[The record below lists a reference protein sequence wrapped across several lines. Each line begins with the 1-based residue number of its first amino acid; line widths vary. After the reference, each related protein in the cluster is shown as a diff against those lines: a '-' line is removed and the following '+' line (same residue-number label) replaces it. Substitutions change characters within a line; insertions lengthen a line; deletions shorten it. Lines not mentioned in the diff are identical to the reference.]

1 MALIGTSL
9 QAKVYT
15 ALYTN
20 LIADANISV
29 SSSTLQGRTESV
41 LDFNSGDGI
50 NARDLETAFSWPIS
64 QGTILYVWQ
73 PSWINFPENSYDR
86 NSDWIPIANGGPN

>member
-50 NARDLETAFSWPIS
+50 NARDLEMGIQLAHIARNNTLCMA
-64 QGTILYVWQ
+64 TIM
-73 PSWINFPENSYDR
+73 D
-86 NSDWIPIANGGPN
+86 